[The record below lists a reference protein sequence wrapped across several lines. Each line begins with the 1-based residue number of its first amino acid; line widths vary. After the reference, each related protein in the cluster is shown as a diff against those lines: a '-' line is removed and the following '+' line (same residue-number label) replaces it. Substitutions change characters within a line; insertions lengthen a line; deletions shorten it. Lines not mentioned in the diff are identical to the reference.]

1 MSVPKEVRAFG
12 AEVRRRRESLGWTLP
27 ELAKR
32 SGLTANYLG
41 AVEMGLRDPSMSTLV
56 KIAKGFGV
64 PLSELLGAYG
74 FSPVTLECLHLMK
87 EALPDVREAIEDIL
101 TFSLRKLRR

>member
-32 SGLTANYLG
+32 SGLTSNYIG
-41 AVEMGLRDPSMSTLV
+41 SVEIGLRDPSMSTVV

-74 FSPVTLECLHLMK
+74 LSPAALECLRLMK
-87 EALPDVREAIEDIL
+87 EALPDVRGALVDLL
-101 TFSLRKLRR
+101 TLLSKK

>member
-32 SGLTANYLG
+32 SGLTSNYIG
-41 AVEMGLRDPSMSTLV
+41 SVEIGLRDPSMSTLV
-56 KIAKGFGV
+56 KIAKGFCAAGRAGGARGSPDALIGEV
-64 PLSELLGAYG
+64 APLKNSG
-74 FSPVTLECLHLMK
+74 T
-87 EALPDVREAIEDIL
+87 
-101 TFSLRKLRR
+101 